1 MGFTVPEAQDDQ
13 SGKWEAPTGR
23 VHDTP
28 AAAPITGKKHEM
40 TSEMY
45 LIDMLSLAK
54 EGRHLFSTEEETSWQ
69 KHFHDRLPCLV
80 TRRMTRTCFL
90 QLEARGVLDSSY
102 VCHRTSQRGEHGSRW
117 VSTFLTSHC
126 TN

>member
-45 LIDMLSLAK
+45 LIDMLKLSKGGSTFILHGRGDQLAK
-54 EGRHLFSTEEETSWQ
+54 
-69 KHFHDRLPCLV
+69 
-80 TRRMTRTCFL
+80 
-90 QLEARGVLDSSY
+90 
-102 VCHRTSQRGEHGSRW
+102 
-117 VSTFLTSHC
+117 TFP
-126 TN
+126 